1 MSRYYRR
8 TSPGHR
14 ENLGAGLLAVGLGLG
29 VAAVSFYFVRL
40 LLAREPLEPL
50 PRPVGAQRSEG
61 AAIGGGHPTGS
72 EDA

>member
-14 ENLGAGLLAVGLGLG
+14 ENLGAGLLAAGLGLG
-29 VAAVSFYFVRL
+29 VAAVSFYFARL

-50 PRPVGAQRSEG
+50 PGPVGERRSEG
-61 AAIGGGHPTGS
+61 AADGEGGSTGS
-72 EDA
+72 EDR

>member
-8 TSPGHR
+8 TSPGPR

-29 VAAVSFYFVRL
+29 VAAISFYFTRL

-50 PRPVGAQRSEG
+50 PGPVGEQG
-61 AAIGGGHPTGS
+61 PKAAGTGRRHPAGS
-72 EDA
+72 EDG

>member
-14 ENLGAGLLAVGLGLG
+14 ENLGAGLLAAGLGLG

-50 PRPVGAQRSEG
+50 RGSVGEGRSEG
-61 AAIGGGHPTGS
+61 APGDGGGATGS
-72 EDA
+72 EDR